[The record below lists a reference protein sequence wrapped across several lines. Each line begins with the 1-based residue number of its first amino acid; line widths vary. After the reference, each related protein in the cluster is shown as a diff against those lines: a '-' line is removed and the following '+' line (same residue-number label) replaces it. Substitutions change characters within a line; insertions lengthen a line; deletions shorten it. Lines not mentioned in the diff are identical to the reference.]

1 MKVVGVTSCPSG
13 VAHTYMAA
21 EALVMAG
28 KNLGVK
34 IETQGGAGVENE
46 LNAKDIEEAVCVVL
60 VNDVAIKGVE
70 RFKGKKVVKMG
81 VSDIIKKAE
90 PLMVKIQKTFG

>member
-1 MKVVGVTSCPSG
+1 MPFWCSSYLYGSRGISDG
-13 VAHTYMAA
+13 R
-21 EALVMAG
+21 E
-28 KNLGVK
+28 NLGIEVK

>member
-1 MKVVGVTSCPSG
+1 MPFWCSSYLYGSRGLSD
-13 VAHTYMAA
+13 
-21 EALVMAG
+21 
-28 KNLGVK
+28 
-34 IETQGGAGVENE
+34 GAGVENE